1 MKPVIKVPI
10 PTCNTI
16 EGLCDRY
23 EELFGV
29 AIPDS
34 VFAEMLLH
42 LGINC
47 MIYDLEKRA
56 ASLKNESEDMK
67 NED

>member
-1 MKPVIKVPI
+1 MKTVIKVPVSM
-10 PTCNTI
+10 CNTI

-29 AIPDS
+29 AVPDS
-34 VFAEMLLH
+34 VFVELILN
-42 LGINC
+42 LGVNC
-47 MIYDLEKRA
+47 MIDALEKKA

-67 NED
+67 NEN